1 MLWWRSF
8 RSDGHRNGRRAW
20 LSTPGQLRGSSA
32 CRCALPALHLD
43 SEFPLT
49 SACCLGRDCPTRN
62 LVLLRCC
69 ECRMIGLAVCLFLHQ
84 GGTTDPSSYQWFV
97 RREHLSQSLEVMVRV
112 QIVGSTGHTT
122 QLQCD
127 CDEPNHGSIWIARR
141 QSGGSEPSRATQ
153 IVVATSRPSQ
163 HSRGG
168 CYSGGYTR
176 GSRRHSS

>member
-1 MLWWRSF
+1 MRHQRATSSVRLRRSLDVSRTF
-8 RSDGHRNGRRAW
+8 ILLHRRCRKLIRIIAPDNKPANTQQRSSRSADLTVQ
-20 LSTPGQLRGSSA
+20 LS
-32 CRCALPALHLD
+32 
-43 SEFPLT
+43 
-49 SACCLGRDCPTRN
+49 
-62 LVLLRCC
+62 V
-69 ECRMIGLAVCLFLHQ
+69 V
-84 GGTTDPSSYQWFV
+84 V

-112 QIVGSTGHTT
+112 QIVASTGHTT

-127 CDEPNHGSIWIARR
+127 CDEPPNHASISIARR
-141 QSGGSEPSRATQ
+141 QSEGSEPLRATK